1 MRPSRSLLF
10 AGLGPALAGLALL
23 APTLGC
29 DRPTPPPEPP
39 PAAPE
44 PVPAVAEPAAVTT
57 TVAPAAAATAT
68 DAPAATTAT
77 DWAPPKTVVQMSDL
91 PSDATS
97 LVVIAGYDK
106 AKKTKPL
113 EPLEINTDKNAV
125 EFPQSRTA
133 LKLVSVPVA
142 KGEGV
147 GEGRAL
153 GLDFVMPDQTTPYAP
168 CLGKGTC
175 GCHQIVPYAY
185 INVLHT
191 LPKGTQLADWQD
203 LSFWVRSKE
212 PFGLHLVLSC
222 FVEPRPMSNVA
233 PFNGYLD
240 DALTEMDP
248 CWQPRRVELNLS
260 DPVAVVGDD
269 RWHRY
274 AVRVAGLP
282 PGQPVTM
289 ADGSLKACTLQEV
302 THVGFVV
309 KRSRPAMPAEY
320 PKDAGLI
327 LLDEVELT
335 R

>member
-1 MRPSRSLLF
+1 MRASRLLLRFAVILPGSLW
-10 AGLGPALAGLALL
+10 LA
-23 APTLGC
+23 LGC
-29 DRPTPPPEPP
+29 DRPTPPPEPAQ
-39 PAAPE
+39 AAPE
-44 PVPAVAEPAAVTT
+44 PAPAVAEPAA
-57 TVAPAAAATAT
+57 ATATAAPPEAASPT
-68 DAPAATTAT
+68 DAPAAASPSTA
-77 DWAPPKTVVQMSDL
+77 DWAPAKTVVQMSDL

-106 AKKTKPL
+106 AKKNRPL
-113 EPLEINTDKNAV
+113 EPLELNTDRNAV
-125 EFPQSRTA
+125 EFPQSKTA
-133 LKLVSVPVA
+133 VKLVSVPVA

-168 CLGKGTC
+168 CMGKGSC
-175 GCHQIVPYAY
+175 GCHKITPYAY
-185 INVLHT
+185 INVLHA
-191 LPKGTQLADWQD
+191 LPKETRLAEWQD
-203 LSFWVRSKE
+203 LSFWLRSKE

-222 FVEPRPMSNVA
+222 FIEPRHMSNVA

-240 DALTEMDP
+240 EALTEMDP

-260 DPVAVVGDD
+260 DPVAIVGDD

-289 ADGSLKACTLQEV
+289 TDGSLKACTLAEV
-302 THVGFVV
+302 THVGFVI
-309 KRSRPAMPAEY
+309 KRSRPPLPAEY
-320 PKDAGLI
+320 PHDAGLV
-327 LLDEVELT
+327 LLDEVQLT